1 MLTKIKERTEDA
13 PLRVELQGGEA
24 DFRILAEAIASR
36 VFISLV
42 QDSVK
47 GGMYVFTRM
56 DFHRGGRW
64 MGSRK
69 SSSG

>member
-36 VFISLV
+36 VFISLG
-42 QDSVK
+42 K
-47 GGMYVFTRM
+47 
-56 DFHRGGRW
+56 
-64 MGSRK
+64 SRIQ
-69 SSSG
+69 